1 MINNYNRL
9 KSEQVSK
16 SVSYKDA
23 LKIFD
28 DFKNKQKNV
37 WSIAIWY
44 VKVYIFWESLQY
56 CMHRDKIHTL
66 QKNTRAK

>member
-37 WSIAIWY
+37 
-44 VKVYIFWESLQY
+44 
-56 CMHRDKIHTL
+56 
-66 QKNTRAK
+66 